1 MNAPKLYVPKYSRQE
16 ELANILTHAAGVVF
30 SIAAVVVLIRFS
42 LYYRDAYHMVSVSVF
57 GASLILLY
65 LASTIYHMITEPNI
79 KHVFRI
85 VDHACIFILIAGS
98 YTPFMLVNL
107 RGGWGWSL
115 FGVVWGLAVFGILFK
130 ILFVKRFKFLST
142 MIYIG
147 MGWLI
152 IVAIKPT
159 IDAVPAGGM
168 LWLLAGGL
176 LYTGGTA
183 FYLWKQ
189 LPYNHAIWHLFVM
202 GGSFCHFLAILLY
215 AVPAGV

>member
-1 MNAPKLYVPKYSRQE
+1 MSKGETPKYTRQE
-16 ELANILTHAAGVVF
+16 EWANILTHAAGVVF
-30 SIAAVVVLIRFS
+30 SIAAIVILVRYS
-42 LYYRDAYHMVSVSVF
+42 LYYGDTYHMVSVSVF
-57 GASLILLY
+57 GASLVLLY
-65 LASTIYHMITEPNI
+65 LASTIYHAISHPEI

-115 FGVVWGLAVFGILFK
+115 FGVIWGLAFFGILFK
-130 ILFVKRFKFLST
+130 ILFVKRFQILST
-142 MIYIG
+142 MVYVG

-152 IVAIKPT
+152 IVAIKPAVA
-159 IDAVPAGGM
+159 AVPAGGM

-215 AVPAGV
+215 AVPNVI